1 MEKYYEDF
9 KKYEKVRLSGVYN
22 MITEAPQAAKAAGLS
37 RKAYE
42 NIIKKYAIVKMD
54 IQKKFG
60 SVEEFLKN

>member
-22 MITEAPQAAKAAGLS
+22 MITEAAGLS